1 MYHVGNVEVLT
12 SITLLCE
19 QAMLSEQAMLTEER
33 YSSSRSDRGTR
44 GAQCLIRLLGSK
56 GLINRMS
63 ADAARLLY
71 KRSLKDLSYAS
82 C

>member
-1 MYHVGNVEVLT
+1 MYHVGNMEVLT
-12 SITLLCE
+12 SITLLC
-19 QAMLSEQAMLTEER
+19 EQAMLTEER

-44 GAQCLIRLLGSK
+44 GAQCLIRLSGSK

-63 ADAARLLY
+63 ADAAGLLY

-82 C
+82 Y

>member
-1 MYHVGNVEVLT
+1 MALCIICQGGLT
-12 SITLLCE
+12 QL
-19 QAMLSEQAMLTEER
+19 QAFVCIMLAMLTEER

-82 C
+82 

>member
-1 MYHVGNVEVLT
+1 MYHVGNMEVLT
-12 SITLLCE
+12 SIMLLCE
-19 QAMLSEQAMLTEER
+19 QAMQER
-33 YSSSRSDRGTR
+33 YSSSRSDRGMR

-71 KRSLKDLSYAS
+71 KRWLKDLSYAS
-82 C
+82 Y